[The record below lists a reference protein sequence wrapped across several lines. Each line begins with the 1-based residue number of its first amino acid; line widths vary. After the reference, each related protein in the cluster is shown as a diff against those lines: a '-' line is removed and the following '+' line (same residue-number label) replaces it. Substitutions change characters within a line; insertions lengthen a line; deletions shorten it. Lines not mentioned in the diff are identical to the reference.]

1 MGEIATVGIAGTG
14 LIGAGWAARLLIRG
28 VDVIAFDPAPAAEA
42 KLKAAIDVA
51 WPSMERLLG
60 RKPARLGKLTFTTS
74 LSDMAKAADFIQ
86 EAAPEREELKIR
98 LFREI
103 GEIARPDV
111 IIASSSSG
119 FLPSRLQSH
128 CPHPERVLIGH
139 PFNPVYLL
147 PLVETVPGKE
157 TSTAFMDRADAFYT
171 SIGMHVLRLKKEI
184 PGYICDRLQEALW
197 REALHCLNKDVGST
211 GDIDDAITYSAG
223 LRWAFMGSFMTYH
236 LAGGPGGMR
245 DFIRQ
250 FDPSLELPWTD
261 LRYPKW
267 SDKLERRLIE
277 GCEAQA
283 AGRSVA
289 EIEAKRN
296 DVLVDLLRL
305 LKQHRIGAGLA
316 LAREDEAARTNPQPV
331 KRWKPGA
338 KVAAPLKSWKG
349 TVDPSWLDYNGHMTE
364 AAYLTAFGEATDMLF
379 RFIGDD
385 ESYRASG
392 RSFYTVETHMNFFRE
407 LKAGQ
412 PLAVETQLIGFD
424 DKRMHLFHHMFRRR
438 ELIATAEQMLLH
450 VDSKAAKASPIPPEQ
465 AAALAAIAEAH
476 RGLDR
481 PAELGRIMRLP
492 KPKPATRRKP
502 SASASDGSG
511 RRALE

>member
-51 WPSMERLLG
+51 WPSMERLLTQARPPRQAHLHHLAQRHGEG
-60 RKPARLGKLTFTTS
+60 RRFRPGGR
-74 LSDMAKAADFIQ
+74 
-86 EAAPEREELKIR
+86 PEREELKIR

-139 PFNPVYLL
+139 LFNPVYLL

-316 LAREDEAARTNPQPV
+316 LAREDEAARTNPSPSSAGN
-331 KRWKPGA
+331 P
-338 KVAAPLKSWKG
+338 APRSPLRS
-349 TVDPSWLDYNGHMTE
+349 
-364 AAYLTAFGEATDMLF
+364 
-379 RFIGDD
+379 
-385 ESYRASG
+385 RAG
-392 RSFYTVETHMNFFRE
+392 RNCRSLM
-407 LKAGQ
+407 A
-412 PLAVETQLIGFD
+412 
-424 DKRMHLFHHMFRRR
+424 
-438 ELIATAEQMLLH
+438 
-450 VDSKAAKASPIPPEQ
+450 
-465 AAALAAIAEAH
+465 
-476 RGLDR
+476 
-481 PAELGRIMRLP
+481 RL
-492 KPKPATRRKP
+492 
-502 SASASDGSG
+502 
-511 RRALE
+511 

>member
-1 MGEIATVGIAGTG
+1 MGEVATVGIAGTG

-28 VDVIAFDPAPAAEA
+28 IDVIAFDPAPAAEA
-42 KLKAAIDVA
+42 KLRAAIDVA

-74 LSDMAKAADFIQ
+74 LRDMAKAADFVQ

-119 FLPSRLQSH
+119 FLPSRLQSQ

-147 PLVETVPGKE
+147 PLVETVPGKG
-157 TSTAFMDRADAFYT
+157 TGAAFMDRAGAFYT

-267 SDKLERRLIE
+267 NDKLERRLIE

-296 DVLVDLLRL
+296 EVLVDLLRL

-316 LAREDEAARTNPQPV
+316 LAREDDAARTEPRPA

-349 TVDPSWLDYNGHMTE
+349 TVDPSWLDYNDHMTE

-392 RSFYTVETHMNFFRE
+392 CSFYTVETHMNFFRE

-412 PLAVETQLIGFD
+412 AMAVETLLIGFD
-424 DKRMHLFHHMFRRR
+424 EKRMHLFHRMFSRR
-438 ELIATAEQMLLH
+438 ELVATAEQMLLH
-450 VDSKAAKASPIPPEQ
+450 VDSKAATASPIPPEQ

-476 RGLDR
+476 RSLER
-481 PAELGRIMRLP
+481 PAELGRVMRVP
-492 KPKPATRRKP
+492 KPKPAPRRK
-502 SASASDGSG
+502 SAASASDGNG
-511 RRALE
+511 RRALR

>member
-28 VDVIAFDPAPAAEA
+28 IDVVAFDPAPAAEA
-42 KLKAAIDVA
+42 KLRAAIDVA
-51 WPSMERLLG
+51 WPSMERLIG
-60 RKPARLGKLTFTTS
+60 RKPARPGRLTFTTV
-74 LSDMAKAADFIQ
+74 LRDMAKAADFVQ

-119 FLPSRLQSH
+119 FLPSRLQSQ
-128 CPHPERVLIGH
+128 CPRPERVLIGH

-157 TSTAFMDRADAFYT
+157 TSAAFMDQAGAFYT

-250 FDPSLELPWTD
+250 FDPGLELPWTD

-296 DVLVDLLRL
+296 EVLVDLLRL

-316 LAREDEAARTNPQPV
+316 LAREDEEARAEPKPV
-331 KRWKPGA
+331 KHWKPGA
-338 KVAAPLKSWKG
+338 KIAAPLKSWKG
-349 TVDPSWLDYNGHMTE
+349 TVDPAWLDYNGHMTE
-364 AAYLTAFGEATDMLF
+364 AAFLTAFGEATDMLF

-392 RSFYTVETHMNFFRE
+392 RSFYTVETHMNFLRE

-412 PLAVETQLIGFD
+412 PVAVETLLIGFD
-424 DKRMHLFHHMFRRR
+424 DKRMHLFHRMFRRR
-438 ELIATAEQMLLH
+438 ELVATAEQMLLH
-450 VDSKAAKASPIPPEQ
+450 VDSKAAKASAMPPEQ
-465 AAALAAIAEAH
+465 YAALEAIAEAH

-481 PAELGRIMRLP
+481 PAELGRTMRVP
-492 KPKPATRRKP
+492 KPKQPSRRKTVSP
-502 SASASDGSG
+502 TDGNG
-511 RRALE
+511 RRAAR